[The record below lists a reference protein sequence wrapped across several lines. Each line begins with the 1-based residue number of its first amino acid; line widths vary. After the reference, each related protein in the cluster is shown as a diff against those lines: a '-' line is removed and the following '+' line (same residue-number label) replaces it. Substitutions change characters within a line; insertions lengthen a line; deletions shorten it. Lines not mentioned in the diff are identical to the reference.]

1 MTHVFI
7 PPPRERAPEPS
18 RPGGRRAN
26 GASSLGELYEHYKR
40 NERLLTAETRASY
53 QKPEIVFGGWPSFAR
68 AGALMVGLSL
78 KVEVATWQ
86 VLIGHNA
93 PPWRAYRG
101 G

>member
-1 MTHVFI
+1 
-7 PPPRERAPEPS
+7 
-18 RPGGRRAN
+18 
-26 GASSLGELYEHYKR
+26 
-40 NERLLTAETRASY
+40 
-53 QKPEIVFGGWPSFAR
+53 
-68 AGALMVGLSL
+68 MVGLSL